1 MSRALMAHRDVSI
14 SLSLCFACSQLAG
27 MSRFHHSG
35 LNIRKFRTYGALSKN
50 LVISSRVVSLSISRA
65 RTRAM
70 NIATASESRASDRAI
85 FNVRISVSVVIGF
98 RRFVNDRWFID
109 KRNPKMKRRYSHNG
123 TLETFRSCSCF
134 VLLALLRMRSKA
146 SSLFQH
152 VPAES
157 LMSKA
162 TRIESVYSSII
173 ASSDANERYLRR
185 YFKNGTAVN
194 LINLLSIYRG
204 IMFISKRHIFPW
216 KAYIMLCVSLVNLHR
231 SRNKSDYANNR

>member
-50 LVISSRVVSLSISRA
+50 LVIFSRVVSFSIARA
-65 RTRAM
+65 RAM
-70 NIATASESRASDRAI
+70 NIATTSESRASDRAI

-157 LMSKA
+157 LISKA

-173 ASSDANERYLRR
+173 ASSDANERYLKR
-185 YFKNGTAVN
+185 YFKNGTAVH
-194 LINLLSIYRG
+194 LINLLSICRG
-204 IMFISKRHIFPW
+204 IMFISKRHVFPW
-216 KAYIMLCVSLVNLHR
+216 KAYIMLCVS
-231 SRNKSDYANNR
+231 SRKSSSITK